1 MRKIILI
8 LTILFFTTCK
18 SKEKIVQI
26 DTKDSTSISKNN
38 IEIKGLI
45 TKFNEFDLTTN
56 EYEFTKYEPI
66 YYKKNGKDTVEL
78 KPVTIKK
85 KKIQENKK
93 EVINID
99 TTSTK
104 SEVQEMTVSTDN
116 TNTESKY
123 EGFDV
128 IKSIVT
134 GVVTF
139 FVGPFK
145 LVLVALGILLLIP
158 LYRLIKR
165 LLTKE
170 NKEEIKK

>member
-1 MRKIILI
+1 MKNIILI
-8 LTILFFTTCK
+8 LVILLFTTCK

-26 DTKDSTSISKNN
+26 DTKDSTSINKND

-56 EYEFTKYEPI
+56 EYEFIKYEPI

-78 KPVTIKK
+78 KPITVKK
-85 KKIQENKK
+85 KKTQENKK
-93 EVINID
+93 ETVNID

-104 SEVQEMTVSTDN
+104 TEVQEMTVTTDN
-116 TNTESKY
+116 TKTESKY
-123 EGFDV
+123 EGFDI
-128 IKSIVT
+128 IKSIIN

-145 LVLVALGILLLIP
+145 LVLVALGILLLFP

-165 LLTKE
+165 LLTQE
-170 NKEEIKK
+170 NKQEIK